1 MVESIDIEAVIGVA
15 KKAGQEILKIYHDS
29 NFSQVVDYK
38 ADDSPLTMAD
48 KAAHAVIA
56 SMLEKLTPQCPIISE
71 EGSDVT
77 YEERK
82 DFEYYW
88 LVDPLDGTKEFIKRN
103 GEFTVNIALIHRNKP
118 VLGVIYVPVT
128 DTTYY
133 GHVARQKAYKQI
145 GTAQPQSIQVKQ
157 STPPYVAVRSKS
169 HAAPEE
175 EAVLN
180 QYKATESI
188 SVGSSLKFCMVAE
201 GKADIYYRH
210 GPTMEWDTGAG
221 QAVVEAAGGKVY
233 EGTGPKPFGYN
244 KTSMLNGSFLC
255 LGTLPL
261 QP

>member
-1 MVESIDIEAVIGVA
+1 MAQSIDVAAVINIS
-15 KKAGQEILKIYHDS
+15 KEAGQEILKIYHDS

-48 KAAHAVIA
+48 KASHAVIA
-56 SMLEKLTPQCPIISE
+56 SSLEKLTPQYPIISE
-71 EGSDVT
+71 EGSDIT

-103 GEFTVNIALIHRNKP
+103 GEFTVNIALIYKNKP
-118 VLGVIYVPVT
+118 IFGVIYVPVT
-128 DTTYY
+128 DITYH
-133 GHVARQKAYKQI
+133 GHVSEGKAYKQI
-145 GTAQPQSIQVKQ
+145 GAAQPQTIQVRQ
-157 STPPYVAVRSKS
+157 PESPIVAVRSKS

-175 EAVLN
+175 EAVLDR
-180 QYKATESI
+180 YRATESI

-201 GKADIYYRH
+201 GKADVYYRH

-233 EGTGPKPFGYN
+233 EGTGPKLFEYN
-244 KTSMLNGSFLC
+244 KVSMLNGSFLC
-255 LGTLPL
+255 LGALSL
-261 QP
+261 